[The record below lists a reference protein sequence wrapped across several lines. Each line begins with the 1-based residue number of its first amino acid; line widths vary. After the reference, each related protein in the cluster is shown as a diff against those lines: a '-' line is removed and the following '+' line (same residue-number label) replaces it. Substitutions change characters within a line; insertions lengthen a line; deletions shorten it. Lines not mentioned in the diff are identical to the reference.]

1 MNRVPDDWTSAD
13 PSLRARVESVLG
25 PGEEIIA
32 WFQADLNAAHQFSP
46 VLVALTNRRMISADS
61 EGEVSPSGTSR
72 IRTWE
77 RPTIAAI
84 ISHDHGGIG
93 RLELFSQTA
102 RLAVWSYTVALAKAA
117 NSYVEQVEA
126 QLKQLPAVPHIEQPE
141 PDTADE
147 DENANRMALFRLARF
162 ARPHMFMILVG
173 FALSAAGTAA
183 GLVPPYLTKPIMDYI
198 LVPYTQAVLLE
209 PDGGAKANTE
219 PANAETPEE
228 NEKADPNVAASA
240 EEARA
245 RFKLVPY
252 YLGGLA
258 GAAVLAWLLSWGQG
272 AVLAWVSE
280 RISADLRNKTYSHL
294 QGLSLEY
301 FGGKRT
307 GDLMSR
313 ISTDTDRLCTFLSD
327 SVVDFSADVLLI
339 LGTAIILVWMDPLL
353 ATVSL
358 LPFPL
363 IAWLMYSTRDRLQH
377 GFTQGG
383 RAWATMTSV
392 LADTIPGIRVVK
404 AFAQERRE
412 IERFEHANKDVVQ
425 ANDRV
430 NSVWTFFWP
439 MIVLLNQFG
448 LLVVWGFGIWLIFR
462 GRITVGD
469 LTVFLAY
476 IGRFYTRMES
486 MSRIVSASQRA
497 AASAQRIFDVLDRVS
512 SVPEP
517 RRPIPADR
525 IHGDIEFRH
534 VGFRYGNRK
543 VIHDL
548 NFNIAAGEMVGLVG
562 QTGAGKSTLVN
573 LVCRFFDVAEGA
585 ILVDGID
592 IRSFAVSDYR
602 RHIGIVLQDPF
613 LFFGTIA
620 ENISYGKPDATRE
633 EIIEA
638 AKAARAHEFILQ
650 LPEGYDSLVGER
662 GQSLSG
668 GERQRISIARA
679 LLINPRILILD
690 EATSAVDT
698 KTEREIQEALQN
710 LVRGRTT
717 IAIAHRLST
726 LRRADRIVV
735 LEYGRIVEVGSH
747 AELVSQHGHYAR
759 LHQAQQQLHS
769 YIAL

>member
-1 MNRVPDDWTSAD
+1 LNRVPDDWTSAD

-25 PGEEIIA
+25 PGEEVLA

-46 VLVALTNRRMISADS
+46 VMVALTNRQMISADS
-61 EGEVSPSGTSR
+61 EGDMSPSGTSR
-72 IRTWE
+72 IRTWD
-77 RPTIAAI
+77 RSTIAAV

-93 RLELFSQTA
+93 RLELFSQTS

-117 NSYVEQVEA
+117 NAYVEQVEA

-141 PDTADE
+141 PDTGDE
-147 DENANRMALFRLARF
+147 DETANRTALFRLARF
-162 ARPHMFMILVG
+162 ARPHIVMILIG

-183 GLVPPYLTKPIMDYI
+183 GLVPTYLMKPIYDEI
-198 LVPYTQAVLLE
+198 LGPYQKLTEDNASGKE
-209 PDGGAKANTE
+209 ANPE
-219 PANAETPEE
+219 ALAEV
-228 NEKADPNVAASA
+228 KQRFS
-240 EEARA
+240 RA
-245 RFKLVPY
+245 PY
-252 YLGGLA
+252 YLGGMA

-280 RISADLRNKTYSHL
+280 RISCDLRNRTYAHL
-294 QGLSLEY
+294 QSLSLEY

-339 LGTAIILVWMDPLL
+339 IGTAVILFGMDPLL

-358 LPFPL
+358 LPFPM

-383 RAWATMTSV
+383 RAWSTMTSV

-469 LTVFLAY
+469 LLVFIGY

-585 ILVDGID
+585 ILVDGTD

-769 YIAL
+769 DIAL

>member
-13 PSLRARVESVLG
+13 GSLRARVESTLG
-25 PGEEIIA
+25 PDEVIQA
-32 WFQADLNAAHQFSP
+32 WFQADLNAAHHFSP
-46 VLVALTNRRMISADS
+46 VLVALTNRRMISVDS
-61 EGEVSPSGTSR
+61 EGETSPSGTPR
-72 IRTWE
+72 IRTWDRAE
-77 RPTIAAI
+77 IAAI
-84 ISHDHGGIG
+84 RSHDHGGIG
-93 RLELFSQTA
+93 GLELFSRTA
-102 RLAVWSYTVALAKAA
+102 RLAIWSYTVALAKAA
-117 NSYVEQVEA
+117 NTFAEQVHA
-126 QLKQLPAVPHIEQPE
+126 QLTDQPEVPHIEQPE

-147 DENANRMALFRLARF
+147 DETADRMALFRLARF
-162 ARPHMFMILVG
+162 ARPHLLMILLG

-183 GLVPPYLTKPIMDYI
+183 GLIPTYLMKPIYDEI
-198 LVPYTQAVLLE
+198 LE
-209 PDGGAKANTE
+209 PYKRLTE
-219 PANAETPEE
+219 TAPADRESNPEATAEV
-228 NEKADPNVAASA
+228 K
-240 EEARA
+240 R
-245 RFKLVPY
+245 RFGLAPY
-252 YLGGLA
+252 YLGGMA

-280 RISADLRNKTYSHL
+280 RISCDLRNRTYAHL
-294 QGLSLEY
+294 QSLSLEY

-327 SVVDFSADVLLI
+327 SVVDFAADVLLI
-339 LGTAIILVWMDPLL
+339 IGTAAILVWMDPLL

-383 RAWATMTSV
+383 RAWSTMTSV

-412 IERFEHANKDVVQ
+412 IERFEQANTEVVQ

-448 LLVVWGFGIWLIFR
+448 LLVVWGFGIWLIYR

-469 LTVFLAY
+469 LIVFVGY

-497 AASAQRIFDVLDRVS
+497 AASAQRIFDVLDRVP

-525 IHGDIEFRH
+525 IHGDVEFRH

-548 NFNIAAGEMVGLVG
+548 NFTIASGEMVGLVG

-585 ILVDGID
+585 ILVDGTD
-592 IRSFAVSDYR
+592 VRSFAVSDYR

-620 ENISYGKPDATRE
+620 ENISYGKPGATRA

-735 LEYGRIVEVGSH
+735 LDHGRIVEVGSH
-747 AELVSQHGHYAR
+747 AELVSQHGPYAR

-769 YIAL
+769 DIAL